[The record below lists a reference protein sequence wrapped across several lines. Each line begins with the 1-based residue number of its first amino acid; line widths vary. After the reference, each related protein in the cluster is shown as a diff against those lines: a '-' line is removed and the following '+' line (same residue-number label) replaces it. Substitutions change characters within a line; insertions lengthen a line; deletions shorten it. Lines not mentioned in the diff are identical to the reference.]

1 MISLEQQKRVQ
12 EYAEV
17 FLQQGRIGWDLPH
30 TKAVVD
36 FALLIAAQEGLD
48 QLTLFTAAWF
58 HDTGYFGLFANESS
72 DNLSAIGDRKKL
84 HMVRGAQ
91 YAGIF
96 FDDPHNSVGYL
107 PEQVLRVQHL
117 ISVHDKVEELQDP
130 DEIALGAADTLGAID
145 VSRVTPTLSYTEYQK
160 YISHLQRRERLFRT
174 KFTQELYRD
183 LLPLFRAFFENR
195 LNV

>member
-12 EYAEV
+12 EYAEG

-58 HDTGYFGLFANESS
+58 HDIGYYGLFANESS
-72 DNLSAIGDRKKL
+72 DNLAAIGDRKKL
-84 HMVRGAQ
+84 HMVRGAE

-96 FDDPHNSVGYL
+96 LANPYNSVGYL
-107 PEQVLRVQHL
+107 PEQILRVQHL

-130 DEIALGAADTLGAID
+130 YEIALGAADTLGALD
-145 VSRVTPTLSYTEYQK
+145 VSQVTPTLNYAEYQK
-160 YISHLQRRERLFRT
+160 YLSHLQRRERLFQTEFT
-174 KFTQELYRD
+174 KKLYRD
-183 LLPLFRAFFENR
+183 LLPLFVAFFENR
-195 LNV
+195 AAV